1 MTKPKK
7 HLMRITN
14 ESELSDIKGECI
26 EVKEEKGSDKD
37 MKNEKLGVETELI
50 DVKNLKVEIGHKNVP
65 ESSVS
70 AANSP
75 RTFPEGLWDNHV
87 NSTAL
92 QIIDVIGEGEGESCV
107 WAIQLVRE
115 TLHSAREGD
124 QLLVISYF
132 FTFIYFFHLLF
143 LFYCFISSLLFIL
156 MLLLPLLLL
165 LFICLFRCLFCFFLL
180 FILFICL
187 STYFMYDNLQFY
199 F

>member
-7 HLMRITN
+7 NLMRIIN

-37 MKNEKLGVETELI
+37 MKNEKLGGETEII

-75 RTFPEGLWDNHV
+75 RMFPEGLRDNHV

-132 FTFIYFFHLLF
+132 FTFFFSHLL
-143 LFYCFISSLLFIL
+143 ISYRFIL
-156 MLLLPLLLL
+156 LLLLLLLLL
-165 LFICLFRCLFCFFLL
+165 LFIY
-180 FILFICL
+180 L
-187 STYFMYDNLQFY
+187 STYIMYDNLQFY